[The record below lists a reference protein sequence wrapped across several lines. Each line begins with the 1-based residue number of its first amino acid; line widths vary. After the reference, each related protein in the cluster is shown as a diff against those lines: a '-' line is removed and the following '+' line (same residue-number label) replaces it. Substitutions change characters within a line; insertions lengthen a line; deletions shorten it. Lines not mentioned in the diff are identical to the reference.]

1 MHILLGLYR
10 PVKGNIFLNNIKK
23 TNTNL
28 RDLISYVPQSV
39 YIFDD
44 TLLENVTFGDFDE
57 KNDKKI
63 SMKVLNIHVV
73 MTL

>member
-57 KNDKKI
+57 KTIKRFLPRK
-63 SMKVLNIHVV
+63 S
-73 MTL
+73 